1 MPAATKPYDRTFCG
15 WNMWDRRPAIVFA
28 WDVYPTF
35 AWYLHSAFK
44 TELLVTCVKT
54 YAQVNA
60 NKLGCMSSSLSTVNN
75 LGEFAGES
83 RMDNIGFLYPYDSNV
98 LGQIRR
104 LLEPHLHNNPD
115 SRIRLE

>member
-1 MPAATKPYDRTFCG
+1 MPAATKPYDRTFCA

-28 WDVYPTF
+28 WDVYSTF

-44 TELLVTCVKT
+44 IDLVSHLRQNLC
-54 YAQVNA
+54 ASEGEH
-60 NKLGCMSSSLSTVNN
+60 GCMSSSTSTVKN

-83 RMDNIGFLYPYDSNV
+83 GMDNIGFLYPYDPNI

-104 LLEPHLHNNPD
+104 LLEPYLHNNQ
-115 SRIRLE
+115 IHE